1 MAPITPDPLLIL
13 EERTVAVNGHPDA
26 RGPVA
31 GDCGSDDI
39 STCALIAALIAALM
53 TSLLAL

>member
-13 EERTVAVNGHPDA
+13 EERTVALDGHPDA

-39 STCALIAALIAALM
+39 STCALIAALM

>member
-13 EERTVAVNGHPDA
+13 KERAVALDGHSDA

-39 STCALIAALIAALM
+39 STCALIAALIAVLM